1 MARGWESKSVEL
13 QMETSQSKQEE
24 SGRKR
29 LTPEVTEALRKK
41 EMLLLARAHV
51 QQQMQNSRHPR
62 HQAMLQ
68 VALVDLEKKLAKL
81 GALDRAV
88 GSH

>member
-41 EMLLLARAHV
+41 EMLILARAHV
-51 QQQMQNSRHPR
+51 QQQLLNSRHPR
-62 HQAMLQ
+62 HYEMLQ
-68 VALVDLEKKLAKL
+68 VALVDLEKQLAKL
-81 GALDRAV
+81 GTLERAA
-88 GSH
+88 GTH